1 MGMMKLLLLI
11 LMQRAS
17 RTVPETTMIHYSNQ
31 SRKQIHVKDWREG
44 YAINSVTSKLGN
56 YINWILLS
64 MPSLSNF
71 NLKPQIR
78 QLIQKTWY
86 QAKDMILTIVAQNC
100 LCSKAHLT
108 EIVLLGK
115 EIAGESTR
123 VENPEKGESI
133 KMDYR
138 APWILQEQFQF
149 QRMKE
154 IVLCKIDPNYIW
166 NLWFYTLRK

>member
-1 MGMMKLLLLI
+1 MGMMKFLLLVLI
-11 LMQRAS
+11 KVAS

-31 SRKQIHVKDWREG
+31 SRKQIHVKDRREG

-86 QAKDMILTIVAQNC
+86 QAKDMIISIVAQNC

-115 EIAGESTR
+115 EIARESTQG
-123 VENPEKGESI
+123 ENPENHESI

-138 APWILQEQFQF
+138 ALWILQEQFQF

-154 IVLCKIDPNYIW
+154 IVLCKVDPNCIL
-166 NLWFYTLRK
+166 NLWF